1 MAIPAREVTGNH
13 IGDAPV
19 LPDLLSRIP
28 EEQEVGSI
36 TADGAYDTRKR
47 HDAIA
52 DRDAHAVIPARLHAR
67 QGNRMCDVHARPGG
81 GELAEGDGIGHLQF
95 PSLSWPAGPA
105 VVWSIGLGVLAGAA
119 GRRKGQGNRTFTTA
133 GNAIRE
139 RRGITGARR
148 I

>member
-1 MAIPAREVTGNH
+1 MATTAREVTGSR

-36 TADGAYDTRKR
+36 TADGAYDKRKR

-67 QGNRMCDVHARPGG
+67 PGG
-81 GELAEGDGIGHLQF
+81 GELAEGGGIGHLQF

-105 VVWSIGLGVLAGAA
+105 VVWSIRLGVLAGAA